1 MNEKQYKRITEIGA
15 ANLAIGVLVM
25 VVGIVAGILS
35 VVNGARLLA
44 SRKDM
49 TI

>member
-15 ANLAIGVLVM
+15 ANLAVGVVVM
-25 VVGIVAGILS
+25 VVGIVTGVLS

>member
-1 MNEKQYKRITEIGA
+1 MNEKQYRRITGVGA
-15 ANLAIGVLVM
+15 ANLAVGVMVM

-44 SRKDM
+44 SIKDM

>member
-1 MNEKQYKRITEIGA
+1 MNEKQYKRITGIGA
-15 ANLAIGVLVM
+15 ANLVVGSLVM
-25 VVGIVAGILS
+25 VVGIVTGILS

>member
-1 MNEKQYKRITEIGA
+1 MNEKQYRRITGVGV
-15 ANLAIGVLVM
+15 ANLAVGVMVM

>member
-1 MNEKQYKRITEIGA
+1 MNEKQYKRITGIGA
-15 ANLAIGVLVM
+15 ADLAVGVLVM
-25 VVGIVAGILS
+25 VVGIVAGVLS

-49 TI
+49 VI